1 MNTHS
6 NQNNS
11 LSIIVIEDN
20 RGDFILVEDYLIEN
34 YKEIKVE
41 QCTSFESAKIY
52 LQNKNNLCDL
62 IFLDL
67 NS

>member
-20 RGDFILVEDYLIEN
+20 RGNFILVEIYLIEN

-41 QCTSFESAKIY
+41 QCTSFKSAKIY
-52 LQNKNNLCDL
+52 SRYIKTICV
-62 IFLDL
+62 I
-67 NS
+67 